1 MNKTTILIAGIGGVG
16 GYFGGLLV
24 KQFHDSKTVAIH
36 FLARGEHLKEIQTK
50 GLTVL
55 KGDETWTSRP
65 ALASDK
71 PGELGPADVV
81 IICTKSYD
89 LEEMLQQLKPC
100 IHNDTLLL
108 PLLNG
113 VSSSDQIRKAY
124 PENSVADGCVY
135 LVSRLKQA
143 GVIEN
148 SGNIQTLYFG
158 GSHPA
163 DEKCYMLQSLFKQAG
178 IEATLSQD
186 ISTVIWEKFIFLSPT
201 ATATSY
207 FDTCIGELL
216 ASEEGLS
223 TITALIGEVTQL
235 AKAKHITVADDM
247 IQKTMAKLRALPFS
261 ATSSMHSDFQAHK
274 AHTELESLT
283 AYVIRES
290 QVFQLETPM
299 YLAAYTAL
307 KKKAS

>member
-16 GYFGGLLV
+16 GYFGGLLA
-24 KQFHDSKTVAIH
+24 KQLHDSKAVAIH

-55 KGDETWTSRP
+55 KGKETCVSRP

-71 PGELGPADVV
+71 PEELGPADVV

-113 VSSSDQIRKAY
+113 VSATEQIRKAY
-124 PENSVADGCVY
+124 PENPVADGCVY

-158 GSHPA
+158 SGDPA
-163 DEKCYMLQSLFKQAG
+163 DEKLNMLESLFRQAG
-178 IEATLSQD
+178 IEATLSQN

-216 ASEEGLS
+216 ASDEGIS

-235 AKAKHITVADDM
+235 AKAKHIAVADDI
-247 IQKTMAKLRALPFS
+247 IQKTIAKLRALPFS

-274 AHTELESLT
+274 THTELESLT
-283 AYVIRES
+283 AYIIRES
-290 QVFQLETPM
+290 QALRLETPV
-299 YLAAYTAL
+299 YQAAYTSL
-307 KKKAS
+307 KKRVS